1 MGEDVVAA
9 HPLPSTLFLRSSP
22 RDLPTVCSPGRSS
35 RVPTTTS
42 RWSVAPERVES
53 ENENVDLFERRDDS
67 RPSPSSSSP
76 SLDPPG
82 VDRGVSP
89 PLPGLPS
96 SSPSCVRASPSG
108 VCSVRGEG
116 IGGALYPAGL

>member
-22 RDLPTVCSPGRSS
+22 RDRPPTSRPPRCSLV
-35 RVPTTTS
+35 VPTKTS
-42 RWSVAPERVES
+42 RWSVGAPECVES
-53 ENENVDLFERRDDS
+53 DRECVDLFERRDDS
-67 RPSPSSSSP
+67 KPSPSSP
-76 SLDPPG
+76 SLEPPG

-89 PLPGLPS
+89 PLPGVP
-96 SSPSCVRASPSG
+96 SPSPPCSG
-108 VCSVRGEG
+108 VCCVRGEG